1 MKRFPRSRL
10 SLVSLCVALGVA
22 SSACVKPDAPSVGM
36 SKVEASLVF
45 GVKDVPQPIPTP
57 IEQVEAQFVAAPVE
71 PAVVAPQ
78 RPAAL
83 APEPEPTF
91 EFAKPSVPKFA
102 PQTPTVR
109 REECP
114 EAPITAAAELA
125 PQPRVTAE
133 PRPGSSRWRL
143 QVSTT
148 LKNADGTTEKRD
160 STEISGARVIR
171 NFVRKSADVT
181 EFQEVVRQGEEI
193 RVTTY
198 EVNNRPITVNPS
210 DGVGNISGIAP
221 AVGEPERGITLV
233 REDLQ
238 NVQTGQNVKSF
249 VPTTG
254 LLMLPLPVVA
264 GDTFSSTAVDPRTG
278 ETRTHSAKVLERQ
291 RIDACGD
298 LVDGWGVDY
307 ERRQSTGGATTVPE
321 AAAPNSIVSF
331 RAAWATQYGGVPI
344 QDNLSLKAGQCL
356 VCPVEFKQRLGQLN
370 PDPLTP

>member
-10 SLVSLCVALGVA
+10 SSVSLCLALGVA
-22 SSACVKPDAPSVGM
+22 TSACVKPDAPSVGM

-45 GVKDVPQPIPTP
+45 GVTDVPQPIPTP

-71 PAVVAPQ
+71 AAVVAPQ
-78 RPAAL
+78 RSTVA
-83 APEPEPTF
+83 APEPAPEF
-91 EFAKPSVPKFA
+91 EFAKPSIPRFT
-102 PQTPTVR
+102 PQTPTAR

-125 PQPRVTAE
+125 PQPRVTGD
-133 PRPGSSRWRL
+133 PRPGSSKWRL

-148 LKNADGTTEKRD
+148 VKNADGTTEKRD
-160 STEISGARVIR
+160 STEISNPRVIR
-171 NFVRKSADVT
+171 NFVKKSADIT
-181 EFQEVVRQGEEI
+181 EFQEVVRFGEEI

-198 EVNNRPITVNPS
+198 EVNNRPITVNAT
-210 DGVGNISGIAP
+210 DGVGNVTAP
-221 AVGEPERGITLV
+221 TVGEPERGITLI

-254 LLMLPLPVVA
+254 LLMLPLPVVS

-307 ERRQSTGGATTVPE
+307 ERRQSTGGATTLPQ
-321 AAAPNSIVSF
+321 AAAPNSILSF
-331 RAAWATQYGGVPI
+331 RAVWATQYGGVPI
-344 QDNLSLKAGQCL
+344 QDNLLLKAGQCE
-356 VCPVEFKQRLGQLN
+356 VCPLELKQRLGQLN